1 MRLGPFDHNP
11 AELAAR
17 AHGLVGRRFAVRCCL
32 VRSRAIWHILSGE
45 VIDAEA
51 GCGSARRLN
60 TQRQMPA
67 LSGFRAGRMDFPS
80 ECELAQAPNGA
91 YIQVGCIDKGV
102 RDAATTTAANIK

>member
-51 GCGSARRLN
+51 GCGSARRPN
-60 TQRQMPA
+60 TQRPMPA
-67 LSGFRAGRMDFPS
+67 LSGFRAGRRDFPT
-80 ECELAQAPNGA
+80 ECEPAQAPNGA
-91 YIQVGCIDKGV
+91 CKQVGRNEKGV
-102 RDAATTTAANIK
+102 RAPEPPTAANIK